1 MRTYSTY
8 PPGVAAE
15 EGQMASFQL
24 THREDE
30 VLQLA
35 VTGISNDEIAG
46 HLAISRRTVEA
57 HMRALFRK
65 TGVNSRAQLTALYHQ
80 GAETTAASSPSHQK
94 ADPQDWRLT
103 SFAGAV
109 RGLVDRQFPLFEE
122 RVELTLVVGEE
133 DGQDSVVERRWTTPR
148 PYLVYRILG
157 PILAGGQEP
166 PPAPEELAPSC
177 EVKSQD
183 IQADVHQVLDVTGR
197 PLLLVLFQPGLQSD
211 VEWVLRYRSP
221 QLWTPLR
228 RTGTDSLGWSTAT
241 FDQRHSP
248 TTRELTVKVV
258 FPASWTGEQLTEQN
272 NLGTV
277 SADRLPTGQMQL
289 TWQHD
294 NPDAG
299 AYRWSLHGSP
309 GGSPAVEQ

>member
-1 MRTYSTY
+1 
-8 PPGVAAE
+8 VAK
-15 EGQMASFQL
+15 FQL

-30 VLQLA
+30 VLQL
-35 VTGISNDEIAG
+35 VVSGLSNEEIAG
-46 HLAISRRTVEA
+46 RLAISRRTVEA
-57 HMRALFRK
+57 HVRALFHK
-65 TGVNSRAQLTALYHQ
+65 AEVNSRAQLAALYH
-80 GAETTAASSPSHQK
+80 GSAELAAAGPPVRP
-94 ADPQDWRLT
+94 ATEAQDWRLT

-177 EVKSQD
+177 EVKGQD
-183 IQADVHQVLDVTGR
+183 ILADVHQVLDVTGR
-197 PLLLVLFQPGLQSD
+197 PLVLVLFQPGLQTD

-258 FPASWTGEQLTEQN
+258 FPASWTGERLTEQN

-289 TWQHD
+289 TWHHD

-299 AYRWSLHGSP
+299 AYRWSLRGSP